1 MSINVH
7 IINFRLLHE
16 IKILFLRDLL
26 LEHFHF
32 LLILLNTVMDAV
44 NQDVSIY
51 DLLLGES
58 MGSLLVSE
66 TASSSRS
73 NKRTLLCDLDFL
85 GFYRCSLNIISDG
98 KCGAVNV
105 HFNFGFFWLSNFRN
119 RSIWLRNISNWLLLL
134 GRYDIGFRLI
144 VNELASHSI
153 WTVPIGAILFAK
165 FSLV

>member
-7 IINFRLLHE
+7 VINFRLLHE
-16 IKILFLRDLL
+16 IKILFLCDLL

-66 TASSSRS
+66 TASSSCS
-73 NKRTLLCDLDFL
+73 N
-85 GFYRCSLNIISDG
+85 
-98 KCGAVNV
+98 
-105 HFNFGFFWLSNFRN
+105 
-119 RSIWLRNISNWLLLL
+119 
-134 GRYDIGFRLI
+134 
-144 VNELASHSI
+144 
-153 WTVPIGAILFAK
+153 
-165 FSLV
+165 